1 MTDHDYWSPKQVVS
15 SQHYSFSMGQLRYFL
30 LYRHKN
36 GLEKAVRKIGKR
48 LLIRTD
54 LFEKWIELQGRQEIE
69 L

>member
-1 MTDHDYWSPKQVVS
+1 MADHEYWSPKQVVT
-15 SQHYSFSMGQLRYFL
+15 SQRYPFSMGQLRYLL

-54 LFEKWIELQGRQEIE
+54 LFEKWIEFQGNQEIE
-69 L
+69 S